1 MLLID
6 ALVMVAQEY
15 SNEQGWI
22 ASCEH
27 GQLMSAPSRRGAYYY
42 AHDEHHTL
50 IIGSPRLEVAL
61 SALLE
66 RKPAGARDEHWKIEP
81 CTQEA

>member
-15 SNEQGWI
+15 RPSQGWLI
-22 ASCEH
+22 SGEH
-27 GQLMSAPSRRGAYYY
+27 GQLMSAPALRGQYYF
-42 AHDEHHTL
+42 ARDERDTL
-50 IIGSPRLEVAL
+50 IVGDPRLEVVL

-66 RKPAGARDEHWKIEP
+66 RNPAGARDEHWKIEP
-81 CTQEA
+81 VTKEP